1 MKAGSLWTRDFI
13 FLTIA
18 NLLMAIAFYFMT
30 PTMALFMTD
39 RFEADER
46 QIGLVMFS
54 FTIAAILMRP
64 LAGYLLDSFKRYRIY
79 VISYLL
85 FTALFVLYPPLLS
98 FALLLLLRFAHGL
111 SWGALNTAG
120 YTLAVDMIPEKR
132 RGEGLG
138 FFGIYMNAAMAIGPV
153 LALFVV
159 QQSSYDALFY
169 VAAGFCVAGFVLI
182 CMLKPPSFLKTSRQK
197 FKLSALF
204 ERKALPVSINIM
216 FVQIPYGGIISF
228 MALYGREIGLTNS
241 GSFFLLLAV
250 GLASARA
257 LSGCFFDRF
266 GPRNVSFTGIILLLI
281 SLLLLALKPGLVSFH
296 AAAIGLGLGF
306 GSVAPV
312 FQAIANNGCSPERRG
327 AANSTYLMFFDTGVG
342 LGMLLFGVLIRNL
355 GYTTAFYASVIA
367 ELTALIFF
375 IYITLPQYKK
385 HEGGKF

>member
-98 FALLLLLRFAHGL
+98 LALLLLLRFVHGI

-132 RGEGLG
+132 RGEGIG
-138 FFGIYMNAAMAIGPV
+138 FFGIYMNAAMAIGPA

-169 VAAGFCVAGFVLI
+169 VATGFC
-182 CMLKPPSFLKTSRQK
+182 
-197 FKLSALF
+197 
-204 ERKALPVSINIM
+204 
-216 FVQIPYGGIISF
+216 
-228 MALYGREIGLTNS
+228 EIG
-241 GSFFLLLAV
+241 
-250 GLASARA
+250 RA
-257 LSGCFFDRF
+257 H
-266 GPRNVSFTGIILLLI
+266 V
-281 SLLLLALKPGLVSFH
+281 
-296 AAAIGLGLGF
+296 
-306 GSVAPV
+306 
-312 FQAIANNGCSPERRG
+312 
-327 AANSTYLMFFDTGVG
+327 
-342 LGMLLFGVLIRNL
+342 
-355 GYTTAFYASVIA
+355 
-367 ELTALIFF
+367 
-375 IYITLPQYKK
+375 
-385 HEGGKF
+385 